1 MLVVDAFFLNAF
13 GVGVVAQSHS
23 FNSFRVASDTVR
35 VGVGVVGCCLCGC
48 LRRSF
53 SV

>member
-1 MLVVDAFFLNAF
+1 MLGVDAFFLSAF

-35 VGVGVVGCCLCGC
+35 VGVVGCCLCGC